1 MRITRVEPTKHDPD
15 RVAIHI
21 DGKYALACH
30 VLLWMQ
36 SGWHVEDEI
45 DEADLARLDEAEA
58 IRALQDRALNL
69 LASRPRGRV
78 ELQRR
83 LVRATKSH
91 PAPPAA
97 QVQTV
102 LDNLTEQG
110 YLDDRAFAEYWVEQ
124 RDHFR
129 PKGSLALRA
138 ELGQQGVDKADAEAA
153 LQPERDLE
161 RALSAARRKAQAL
174 ANRPGIDARG
184 FRDHLGP
191 FLQRRGFN
199 YGVARDAIATLWQE
213 CQAGDNETMAT
224 ELGDFAEDGE

>member
-1 MRITRVEPTKHDPD
+1 MRITRVESTKHDPD

-30 VLLWMQ
+30 VMLWLQ

-45 DEADLARLDEAEA
+45 DAADLARLDEAEA
-58 IRALQDRALNL
+58 VRALHDRALNL

-83 LVRATKSH
+83 LTRATKAKT
-91 PAPPAA
+91 APPAEY
-97 QVQTV
+97 VQTV
-102 LDNLTEQG
+102 LDQLTEQG

-129 PKGSLALRA
+129 PKGALALRA

-161 RALSAARRKAQAL
+161 RALSAARRKAQSL
-174 ANRPGIDARG
+174 ANRPGIEARG

-199 YGVARDAIATLWQE
+199 YGVTRDAIAALWQE
-213 CQAGDNETMAT
+213 FQADGKQAMAE
-224 ELGDFAEDGE
+224 ELGDIEDD